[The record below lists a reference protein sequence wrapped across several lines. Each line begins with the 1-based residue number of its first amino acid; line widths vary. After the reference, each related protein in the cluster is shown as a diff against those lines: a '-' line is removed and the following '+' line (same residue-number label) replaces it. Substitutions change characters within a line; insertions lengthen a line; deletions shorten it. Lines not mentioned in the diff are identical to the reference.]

1 MRSSITQWAAIQSD
15 RYFETKKSISCS
27 SPSESG
33 GENIVDIFEKWS
45 KEAVKR
51 LVKIIDVATEFK
63 QSFGLFSSFCN
74 SSLFPIIIQCRGVDR
89 DFSRR
94 LAWVRS
100 YRRLAAPH
108 RVRSRHR
115 QSWSGGYVAG
125 ARRWQQCF
133 CPSRFPRY
141 GHGEVE
147 LTRPLVYICDAAALL
162 VLLAAAAAAVPHW
175 VQWCDVENV
184 VCLAPHKKA
193 CGWFYMIVNRICK

>member
-1 MRSSITQWAAIQSD
+1 MRIWGVLSLRVSSHSVRPVFWD
-15 RYFETKKSISCS
+15 KKIHFLLE
-27 SPSESG
+27 PVREW

-100 YRRLAAPH
+100 YRRLAAP
-108 RVRSRHR
+108 RRATPCAQPPSSVVEWRLRGRSAAVAAVLLPVALSTLRPR
-115 QSWSGGYVAG
+115 RSWVNASARLHLRRGGTAG
-125 ARRWQQCF
+125 TA
-133 CPSRFPRY
+133 
-141 GHGEVE
+141 GGGGGGG
-147 LTRPLVYICDAAALL
+147 AALS
-162 VLLAAAAAAVPHW
+162 AV
-175 VQWCDVENV
+175 VRRRKRC
-184 VCLAPHKKA
+184 
-193 CGWFYMIVNRICK
+193 MSSST

>member
-100 YRRLAAPH
+100 YRRLAAP
-108 RVRSRHR
+108 RRATPCAQPPSSVVEWRLRGRSAAVAAVLLPVALSTLRPR
-115 QSWSGGYVAG
+115 RSWVNASARLHLRRGGTAG
-125 ARRWQQCF
+125 TA
-133 CPSRFPRY
+133 
-141 GHGEVE
+141 GGGGGGG
-147 LTRPLVYICDAAALL
+147 AALS
-162 VLLAAAAAAVPHW
+162 AV
-175 VQWCDVENV
+175 VRRRKRC
-184 VCLAPHKKA
+184 
-193 CGWFYMIVNRICK
+193 MSSST

>member
-1 MRSSITQWAAIQSD
+1 MRIWGILSLREQPFSPTGILRQ
-15 RYFETKKSISCS
+15 KKFHFLLE
-27 SPSESG
+27 PVREWG
-33 GENIVDIFEKWS
+33 GKIVDIFEKWS

-100 YRRLAAPH
+100 YRRASPH

-115 QSWSGGYVAG
+115 QSWGGTG
-125 ARRWQQCF
+125 AAVGWRLRGR
-133 CPSRFPRY
+133 S
-141 GHGEVE
+141 
-147 LTRPLVYICDAAALL
+147 
-162 VLLAAAAAAVPHW
+162 AAAAAVLLPVALSTLRPRRSWANASARPHLRRGGRMAAVVRR

-184 VCLAPHKKA
+184 VCLSPHKKLVVTFT
-193 CGWFYMIVNRICK
+193 WL